1 MMPNIHPIQLI
12 YLSRFNIPNVK
23 HAAGKGWEACNDLW
37 PPSICFTGVAK
48 CWESGG
54 PQGYPP
60 PPPPPSIPSPPF
72 CQKKRG
78 RPPFQPPLFLHR
90 RPLLPHGKS
99 LGGCL
104 EPMKQL
110 GVCLCLSWQF
120 TPSESPMTSVS
131 FTVLSETTRP
141 LSHDNLL
148 CSGRLSILAIT
159 GVSDTIP
166 PRLLL
171 PRRAEPTEPSE
182 PSPKFLRSSVRRRA
196 ARPFAGWRQR
206 QVGVGGDRHAA

>member
-1 MMPNIHPIQLI
+1 MLGVRRTPGIPPTSTSFHPFPPFPQKKGKTPF
-12 YLSRFNIPNVK
+12 STSPIP
-23 HAAGKGWEACNDLW
+23 
-37 PPSICFTGVAK
+37 
-48 CWESGG
+48 
-54 PQGYPP
+54 
-60 PPPPPSIPSPPF
+60 PSPPSPAPW
-72 CQKKRG
+72 QITWR
-78 RPPFQPPLFLHR
+78 
-90 RPLLPHGKS
+90 LLGAD
-99 LGGCL
+99 
-104 EPMKQL
+104 ETIR
-110 GVCLCLSWQF
+110 VCLCLGWQFTQF

-131 FTVLSETTRP
+131 FTVLSETT
-141 LSHDNLL
+141 HDNLL
-148 CSGRLSILAIT
+148 CNGRLSILAIT